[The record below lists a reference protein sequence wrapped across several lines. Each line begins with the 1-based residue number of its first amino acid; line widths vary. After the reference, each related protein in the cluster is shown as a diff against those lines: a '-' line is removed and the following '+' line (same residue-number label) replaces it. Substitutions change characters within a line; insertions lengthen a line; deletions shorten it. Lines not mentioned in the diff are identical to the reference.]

1 VTYHAINGKHRNE
14 QRDIRAMQKDEK
26 VLGGDKKK
34 K

>member
-14 QRDIRAMQKDEK
+14 QRGIRAMQKDEK
-26 VLGGDKKK
+26 VLGCEKKK